1 MKIYVLVEG
10 VSTEM
15 TVYPKWFE
23 HLLPI
28 RNIYTASE
36 DFENFKHSDA
46 GIFFVSGNGYPSIIN
61 HIDGAI
67 MNASMSNADYL
78 IIIIDSD
85 EESPVSREHSIRQE
99 IDQKNIPDRLHVIVI
114 VQNRCFETFL
124 LANKKDIPRVPREKL
139 LVDFKRYYD
148 VNTYDPELMGNYSE
162 DYTHS
167 QFHFKY
173 ASTAL
178 RENRI
183 MYSKSNPSGVVAQ
196 HFLDEI
202 IIRAKQSS
210 HVNSFNNLLTCI
222 NQIRMKMKLSVI

>member
-28 RNIYTASE
+28 RDIYTASE
-36 DFENFKHSDA
+36 DFENFKNSDS
-46 GIFFVSGNGYPSIIN
+46 GVFFVSGNGYPSIIN

-67 MNASMSNADYL
+67 KNATMSNADYL

-85 EESPVSREHSIRQE
+85 EESPVSREQSIRQE
-99 IDQKNIPDRLHVIVI
+99 INKRNIPDRLYVIVI

-124 LANKKDIPRVPREKL
+124 LANKRAIPRVPREQL

-148 VNTYDPELMGNYSE
+148 VSTSDPELMGNYSE

-183 MYSKSNPSGVVAQ
+183 MYSKSNPSGVVT
-196 HFLDEI
+196 HNFLDEI
-202 IIRAKQSS
+202 IIRAQQNS
-210 HVNSFNNLLTCI
+210 HVNSFNNLLACI
-222 NQIRMKMKLSVI
+222 NQIRMKMKVAVI

>member
-10 VSTEM
+10 ISTEM

-23 HLLPI
+23 RLLPI
-28 RNIYTASE
+28 KNIYTTSE
-36 DFENFKHSDA
+36 EFEQFKNSDA
-46 GIFFVSGNGYPSIIN
+46 GIFFVSGNGYPSIID

-67 MNASMSNADYL
+67 QNASMSNVDYL

-85 EESPVSREHSIRQE
+85 EESPVSREHSVRQE
-99 IDQKNIPDRLHVIVI
+99 IDQRVIPDRLHVIVI

-124 LANKKDIPRVPREKL
+124 LANRRAIPRVPREKL

-148 VNTYDPELMGNYSE
+148 VNADDPELMGNYSE

-183 MYSKSNPSGVVAQ
+183 MYSKSNSSGVATQ
-196 HFLDEI
+196 PFLDEI
-202 IIRAKQSS
+202 IIRAQQSS
-210 HVNSFNNLLTCI
+210 HVNSFSNLLNCI
-222 NQIRMKMKLSVI
+222 NQIRTKMKVAVI